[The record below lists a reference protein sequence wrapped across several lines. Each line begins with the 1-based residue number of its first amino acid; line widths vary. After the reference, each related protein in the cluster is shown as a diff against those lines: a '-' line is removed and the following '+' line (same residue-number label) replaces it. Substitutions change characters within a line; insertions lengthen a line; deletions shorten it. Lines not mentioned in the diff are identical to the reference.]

1 VGSKTIHY
9 KEWLNPLEREWPSCN
24 SISAFYKR
32 KKNKLLAQFQE
43 QVTLKACEPCSQ
55 PTSAPGLCAFCRL
68 WDRVAQAQASEPATT
83 GQLSGLKNT

>member
-1 VGSKTIHY
+1 MAKLQFY
-9 KEWLNPLEREWPSCN
+9 LCFLQAKKEDNLFP
-24 SISAFYKR
+24 
-32 KKNKLLAQFQE
+32 QFQE
-43 QVTLKACEPCSQ
+43 QVTLKACERCAQ